1 LNRREFVKRVVV
13 SSVLIGT
20 SASAVYELVVR
31 YGVGQQQQTV
41 QTIQQQSSSQTGQ
54 SNSSST
60 SQIQTPTG
68 YFFVTNVSGLAGKTS
83 AYFKHPTY
91 GNSLL
96 ISLSGQ
102 WKAFSATCTHQPC
115 TVQYSSG
122 SSIRCPCHGATFST
136 SNGSVLGGPA
146 PRALPEYGVQ
156 VDGSGNLFVT
166 TATIN

>member
-1 LNRREFVKRVVV
+1 MNRREFIKRSVV
-13 SSVLIGT
+13 SSALIAT
-20 SASAVYELVVR
+20 SVSAAYELLVR
-31 YGVGQQQQTV
+31 YDACQQQQTV
-41 QTIQQQSSSQTGQ
+41 QTIQQQQSSQTGQ
-54 SNSSST
+54 SNSSVT
-60 SQIQTPTG
+60 SQIQTPAG
-68 YFFVTNVSGLAGKTS
+68 YVFVTAVSSLAGKTS
-83 AYFKHPTY
+83 AYFKHPAY

-136 SNGSVLGGPA
+136 SDGGVLGGPA
-146 PRALPEYGVQ
+146 PRALPEFGVL
-156 VDGSGNLFVT
+156 VDSSSNLFVT